1 MGQEHILV
9 FQGTWR
15 SYQKRI
21 LDNLQAHLRDNK
33 LHVVAAPGA
42 GKTTLGIEVI
52 GRTGRRAL
60 VLCPTNTIKN
70 QWRERICASFLQEKD
85 YGLVSTDIRQP
96 QFITVVTY
104 QALLAAF
111 CGNDVPEEDPSRPD
125 EEDVASIT
133 SSARFRQEKA
143 DEIVAILKAAG
154 ISLLC
159 FDEAHHLRKEWWKA
173 LIYLNEHLVPEQ
185 TLALTATP
193 PYDADPAEWK
203 RYQELCGEIDEVI
216 SIPELV
222 KNGDLCP
229 HQDYIYFSSLSQ
241 EEKELLNRHKENVG
255 QLIRQLKADRELLD
269 GLSRLPFLQAD
280 ESAVETVLENP
291 EFYVSA
297 AALLHGQGYPVP
309 GRFLALFE
317 ASAHSLPAFDVPRAA
332 TFLDGFFNA
341 EGPAWAPLEQKREE
355 YLRLARRMSIVDG
368 RKAVL
373 EAGDKYY
380 RQIANSVGK
389 LDSIVHIVRQESAL
403 LRERLRMVILADYI
417 KLSDP
422 GCTTLGVVPIWRK
435 LKDMPGLDISL
446 GVLCGSL
453 ILLPKGA
460 MESWRQRLASSGIA
474 PDAVAEGR
482 FDDNRYVRLTPR
494 EGIRNHIVRL
504 VTDLFNDGV
513 LTVLVGTQA
522 LLGEGWD
529 APSINS
535 LILSSTVSSYMLSN
549 QMRGRAIRTD
559 RNHPDKVSNIWHLAV
574 WDPLLGENTADI
586 AQLKARFEGF
596 EAPSYYDK
604 HEIVSGIERIL
615 GSSVVPL
622 QLRVQRIR
630 DSSLTL
636 SKDRELIRK
645 WWEEALYDSFGK
657 RGGLRTGVKTEAVTL
672 RTLRYVSLKYI
683 ILSVLSL
690 AGALLDVTPFLSIL
704 CLVGLAGFLS
714 IAFVRFLR
722 TGSVTGV
729 LKQVSR
735 VILES
740 LAARGH
746 IKTSLKQ
753 VGLTVTGEKGILYVN
768 CANLPAQ
775 ENNLFIQALQEFLD
789 PIDNPRYLLVKHDR
803 FLGRIRQKDYF
814 AVPAILS
821 PNKESVEGFRTLWE
835 KYIGKCEMVYTRN
848 AEGRR
853 LLVKARKMASSA
865 SKRRRSKRLSQ
876 WQ

>member
-1 MGQEHILV
+1 MSQERILV

-21 LDNLQAHLRDNK
+21 LDNLQTHLRDNK
-33 LHVVAAPGA
+33 LHIVAAPGA

-52 GRTGRRAL
+52 GRTLRRAL

-70 QWRERICASFLQEKD
+70 QWRERICTSFLQEKD
-85 YGLVSTDIRQP
+85 YGLVSTDIRKP
-96 QFITVVTY
+96 QFITVATY

-111 CGNDVPEEDPSRPD
+111 CGNDIPEDNPRPD
-125 EEDVASIT
+125 EEEGPSIV

-143 DEIVAILKAAG
+143 DEIVALLKSAG

-173 LIYLNEHLVPEQ
+173 LIYLNEHLAPEQ

-203 RYQELCGEIDEVI
+203 RYQELCGDIDEVI

-229 HQDYIYFSSLSQ
+229 HQDYIYFSSLSK

-255 QLIRQLKADRELLD
+255 QLIRQLKADKDLLD

-280 ESAVETVLENP
+280 DSGVETVLENP
-291 EFYVSA
+291 EFYVSI
-297 AALLHGQGYPVP
+297 AALLHGQGYPVS
-309 GRFLALFE
+309 GRFLQLFD
-317 ASAHSLPAFDVPRAA
+317 ASARSLPAFDVPRAA

-341 EGPAWAPLEQKREE
+341 DAPAWAPLEEKREE
-355 YLRLARRMSIVDG
+355 YLREARRMGIVDG
-368 RKAVL
+368 RKVVL
-373 EAGDKYY
+373 EAGAKYY
-380 RQIANSVGK
+380 RQLANSVGK
-389 LDSIVHIVRQESAL
+389 LDSVVHIVRLESAL
-403 LRERLRMVILADYI
+403 LRGRLRMVILADYI

-435 LKDMPGLDISL
+435 LKDTPELDISL

-453 ILLPKGA
+453 ILLPKGT
-460 MESWRQRLASSGIA
+460 MEGWRRRLAQNGLA
-474 PDAVAEGR
+474 ADAVAEGS
-482 FDDNRYVRLTPR
+482 FGDDNYVRLTPR

-504 VTDLFNDGV
+504 ITDMFNDGEI
-513 LTVLVGTQA
+513 TVLVGTQA

-559 RNHPDKVSNIWHLAV
+559 KNNPGKVSNIWHLAV
-574 WDPLLGENTADI
+574 WDPILGENTADI

-604 HEIVSGIERIL
+604 HEIVSGIDRIL
-615 GSSVVPL
+615 GSSVIPL
-622 QLRVQRIR
+622 QLRIQRIR

-636 SKDRELIRK
+636 AKDRELIRK
-645 WWEEALYDSFGK
+645 WWQDALYDGFG
-657 RGGLRTGVKTEAVTL
+657 RRSGLRTGVETEAVTL

-683 ILSVLSL
+683 ILAVLSL
-690 AGALLDVTPFLSIL
+690 AGALLEVSPFLSIL
-704 CLVGLAGFLS
+704 CLIGLAGFLS
-714 IAFVRFLR
+714 VAFFRFLR
-722 TGSVTGV
+722 TGSVSGV

-735 VILES
+735 VILET
-740 LAARGH
+740 LAARGN

-789 PIDNPRYLLVKHDR
+789 PIDNPRYLLVKHDK

-814 AVPAILS
+814 AVPSILS
-821 PNKESVEGFRTLWE
+821 PNKESVDRFRSLWE
-835 KYIGKCEMVYTRN
+835 KYIGKCEIVYTRN
-848 AEGRR
+848 VEGRR
-853 LLVKARKMASSA
+853 LLVKARRSASSA
-865 SKRRRSKRLSQ
+865 QKRRKSKRLSQ